1 MQTKRQHN
9 IVLNRYV
16 RQKASENQV
25 ENPWYVGSQFKKP
38 PKNKPFFDSCTGIL
52 VHVPIVFSNATPR
65 SKQEYACTVRYG
77 QNTHTFLPHFSRA
90 ACDLASLP

>member
-16 RQKASENQV
+16 RQKASQNQV
-25 ENPWYVGSQFKKP
+25 AKSLVCEISIQET

-52 VHVPIVFSNATPR
+52 VHVHISILCSQMPQPEENKNMFV
-65 SKQEYACTVRYG
+65 Q
-77 QNTHTFLPHFSRA
+77 
-90 ACDLASLP
+90 